1 MDTVAYE
8 HLPGNYA
15 IVHETTES
23 AEILHVFG
31 DLDLVSSPDFE
42 AKMVSNVRIGK
53 LLVVNLLE
61 CKYIDSSALGALIRA
76 RRVVGARLRVVIG
89 QGGNVDRVFRI
100 TAMEKF
106 FPVHFSLE
114 HALADS
120 IDSGA
125 AAAS

>member
-1 MDTVAYE
+1 MDSVPYE
-8 HLPGNYA
+8 YAPGNYA
-15 IVHETTES
+15 IVHETADN

-42 AKMVSNVRIGK
+42 AKMVSNVRIGR

-76 RRVVGARLRVVIG
+76 RRVVGPRLRVVIG
-89 QGGNVDRVFRI
+89 QGGNVDRVFRK

-106 FPVHFSLE
+106 FPIHFRLE
-114 HALADS
+114 YALADS
-120 IDSGA
+120 VDSGV